1 MWGVLCVTASEA
13 SCPDSVRL
21 VQQLLC
27 KGNATAF
34 WQGLQE
40 GWVRLGKEGGD
51 V

>member
-27 KGNATAF
+27 KGNAPAF